1 MPKLFDYV
9 TSINDNKKDIM
20 KDDIDERGYSPFHTN
35 RSLSYFNDTVGLAN
49 VVNQYLAQDMYQQV
63 VLLDE
68 RDSTYSINVFKYIN
82 AHI

>member
-49 VVNQYLAQDMYQQV
+49 VVNQYHH
-63 VLLDE
+63 LDNKLQ
-68 RDSTYSINVFKYIN
+68 YHFLII
-82 AHI
+82 